1 MHKITTHYPNN
12 SSA

>member
-1 MHKITTHYPNN
+1 MHKIITHYPNN